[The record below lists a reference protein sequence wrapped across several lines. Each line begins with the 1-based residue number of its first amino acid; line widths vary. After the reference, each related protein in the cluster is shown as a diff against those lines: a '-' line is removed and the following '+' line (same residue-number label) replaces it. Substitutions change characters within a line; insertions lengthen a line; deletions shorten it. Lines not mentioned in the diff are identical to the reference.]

1 LDTLYENV
9 QRAQRFINDYL
20 AKAASILFK
29 GSGGEESAENFQKW
43 MTHPDVSHTNV
54 PAGFEKYA
62 SFMKEIGLIDKTP
75 GSWKDLVFDNIKNT
89 SGS

>member
-9 QRAQRFINDYL
+9 QRAQRCINDYL

-29 GSGGEESAENFQKW
+29 ESGGEESAENFQKW
-43 MTHPDVSHTNV
+43 MTHPDVSYTNV

-62 SFMKEIGLIDKTP
+62 SCMKEIGLIDKTP